1 MKTITT
7 KRYYNENG
15 IDITSRIDEGKTK
28 VFCTRAEAQELAN
41 KNRTYIFE
49 VFEGTPSGHKLIGFG
64 VPV

>member
-1 MKTITT
+1 MNKITT

-15 IDITSRIDEGKTK
+15 VDITTRIDEGKTK
-28 VFCTRAEAQELAN
+28 VFPTRSQASELAN

-64 VPV
+64 VPL